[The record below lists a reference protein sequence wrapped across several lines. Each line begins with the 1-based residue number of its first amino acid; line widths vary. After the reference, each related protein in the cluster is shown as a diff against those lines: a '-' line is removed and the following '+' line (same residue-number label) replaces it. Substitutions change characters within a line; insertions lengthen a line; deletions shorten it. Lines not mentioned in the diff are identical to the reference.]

1 MSSANVTC
9 GQSVAQGELIGAV
22 GNTGNSTGAH
32 LHFELRNEV
41 YEKVSP
47 WDYVSQ

>member
-1 MSSANVTC
+1 MSAANVTC

-22 GNTGNSTGAH
+22 GNTGNSTGAN

-41 YEKVSP
+41 YGKVSP
-47 WDYVSQ
+47 WDYE